1 MSIWIETEMHTNE
14 TLNQK
19 GNGKRQR
26 QSKQKKQAE
35 GLPCTALH
43 FEPSVGYSYSIPL
56 WRISRGE
63 PNAGMKATRSNV
75 HSPRVSK
82 FLQKLLVGFSGH
94 FQVAVVHLLPIV
106 ARQSVRN
113 RCDVLDL
120 VLVSQLYSQ
129 SQLFGATD
137 ISSIE
142 GHRFQTS
149 KL

>member
-1 MSIWIETEMHTNE
+1 MEKDKD
-14 TLNQK
+14 K
-19 GNGKRQR
+19 GNRK
-26 QSKQKKQAE
+26 SKLKDF
-35 GLPCTALH
+35 PCTALH

-56 WRISRGE
+56 WRISRGV

-82 FLQKLLVGFSGH
+82 FLQKFLVGFSGH

-106 ARQSVRN
+106 ARQCVRN

-129 SQLFGATD
+129 SQLFGTTD